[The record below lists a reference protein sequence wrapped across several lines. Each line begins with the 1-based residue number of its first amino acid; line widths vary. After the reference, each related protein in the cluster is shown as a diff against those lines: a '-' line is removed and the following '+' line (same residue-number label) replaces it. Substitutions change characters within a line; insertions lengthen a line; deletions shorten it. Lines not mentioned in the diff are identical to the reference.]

1 MGMLTPGE
9 IGGLEF
15 HSRETL
21 FGGWYMA
28 DEVDEALEDIE
39 RTVRGLRGMA
49 LSAHI
54 DVSDAMTSNDIHG
67 KTFRTVVRPDGVEWY
82 SARQVD
88 SFLDECSQA
97 VWGLSMST
105 MPIARERKWVGDGI
119 GIERIGAVV

>member
-9 IGGLEF
+9 IDGLEF

-28 DEVDEALEDIE
+28 DEVDEALEDVE

-54 DVSDAMTSNDIHG
+54 DVSDAMTSNVIHG

-82 SARQVD
+82 SAREVD

-97 VWGLSMST
+97 VWDLSMST
-105 MPIARERKWVGDGI
+105 LPVARERKWVRDGTEI
-119 GIERIGAVV
+119 KRFRTVA

>member
-9 IGGLEF
+9 IDGLEF

-28 DEVDEALEDIE
+28 DEVDEALEDVE

-54 DVSDAMTSNDIHG
+54 DVSDVMTSNDVHG

-82 SARQVD
+82 SAREVD

-97 VWGLSMST
+97 VWDLSMST
-105 MPIARERKWVGDGI
+105 LPVARERKWVRDGTEI
-119 GIERIGAVV
+119 KRFRTVA

>member
-9 IGGLEF
+9 IDGLEF

-54 DVSDAMTSNDIHG
+54 DVSDAMTSNDVHG

-82 SARQVD
+82 SAREVD

-97 VWGLSMST
+97 VWDLSMST
-105 MPIARERKWVGDGI
+105 MPIARERMWVGDGTEI
-119 GIERIGAVV
+119 KRMRAVA